1 MLSSVE
7 SEAALEGRRLGELA
21 REARQADVDCMFDLL
36 VGHAGRALAVY
47 HWPASVDGEGII
59 RRSLAHPL
67 YIGSTDGI
75 YMGSH
80 PHRRGF
86 GTFARIAGEYVRDGA
101 LRLEQAVRKITS
113 FPAERFSLRDRGRL
127 VEGRAAD
134 VTVFD
139 PQTLADLS
147 TWDDGRRSPSGIF
160 HVIVNGEVVVD
171 GGVPTGRLPGKIV
184 GRS

>member
-7 SEAALEGRRLGELA
+7 GGPSLEGRRLGDLA
-21 REARQADVDCMFDLL
+21 HEAHQADVDCMFELL
-36 VGHAGRALAVY
+36 AGHAGRALAVY
-47 HWPASVDGEGII
+47 HWPDSVDGEALI

-86 GTFARIAGEYVRDGA
+86 GTFARIAGEYVRSGA
-101 LRLEQAVRKITS
+101 LTLEQAIRKVTG
-113 FPAERFSLRDRGRL
+113 FPAERFSLRDRGLL
-127 VEGRAAD
+127 VKGRAAD

-139 PQTLADLS
+139 PEKLADRS
-147 TWDDGRRSPSGIF
+147 TWDDSRVSPAGIG
-160 HVIVNGEVVVD
+160 HVIVNGKVVVD
-171 GGVPTGRLPGKIV
+171 GGVATGSLPGKIV